1 MTETRAA
8 YNVGLR
14 MPGSDVVLVVHV
26 GRPWRC
32 ATGQHVLGQVI
43 RVRNVRR
50 LHLESGH
57 VITGP
62 AMVYC
67 SDCHQLREWHAGE
80 DGLREILESA
90 RRFGRLDRAESQ
102 G

>member
-14 MPGSDVVLVVHV
+14 MPGSDVVLAIPV

-43 RVRNVRR
+43 RDRHVRR

-62 AMVYC
+62 AMIYC
-67 SDCHQLREWHAGE
+67 PDCSQLREWHAGE
-80 DGLREILESA
+80 DGIREILEGRERT
-90 RRFGRLDRAESQ
+90 RRAVEA
-102 G
+102 

>member
-1 MTETRAA
+1 MTEIRAV

-14 MPGSDVVLVVHV
+14 MPRPDVVLAIAV

-43 RVRNVRR
+43 RDRHVRR

-62 AMVYC
+62 AMIYC
-67 SDCHQLREWHAGE
+67 PDCSQLREWHAGE
-80 DGLREILESA
+80 DGLREIVENA
-90 RRFGRLDRAESQ
+90 RRFRRSLIDGA
-102 G
+102 